1 MSQES
6 LQAIVGTAILDK
18 QFLHDLLNSRRE
30 QAISKFELT
39 PEERRVLGAIR
50 AETIEQFAYQL
61 DDWIVGQ
68 EKKAFTTKAPSAFRY
83 TYDPASLSA

>member
-1 MSQES
+1 MSHES

-30 QAISKFELT
+30 QAISRFELT
-39 PEERRVLGAIR
+39 PEERRVLRAIR

-68 EKKAFTTKAPSAFRY
+68 EKKAFTARIPSAFRY
-83 TYDPASLSA
+83 IYDPAPLLV

>member
-1 MSQES
+1 MSHES

-30 QAISKFELT
+30 QAISRFELT
-39 PEERRVLGAIR
+39 PEERRVLRAIR

-68 EKKAFTTKAPSAFRY
+68 ERKICIAQVPSAFRY
-83 TYDPASLSA
+83 SYDPVPLLA